1 MSIKAVLFD
10 LDGTLL
16 PMNLEEYLNVYLSNL
31 AKKVEPLGYGKKEFI
46 ASLWAATEYMVKND
60 GSATNEEV
68 FWREFSKIHG
78 DKVYEHMPVFD
89 SYYTNEYDLA
99 KEVCGYDPMAAKTVA
114 YLYNKGMTVVC
125 ATNPLLPYT
134 AMRAR
139 LSWAGVDEKYFSLIT
154 AYENSRFS
162 KPFPAYYLEI
172 LSKISKAPEEC
183 IMVGNDVSEDMPA
196 KKTGM
201 NVFLLTNCLINKTGE
216 DISAYPHGGF
226 NDLIAYIE
234 KIG

>member
-1 MSIKAVLFD
+1 MAIKAVLFD

-60 GSATNEEV
+60 GSRTNEEV
-68 FWREFSKIHG
+68 FWKEFSKIHG
-78 DKVYEHMPVFD
+78 ETVYGHIPVFN
-89 SYYTNEYDLA
+89 SYYTNEYNLA
-99 KEVCGYDPMAAKTVA
+99 KEVCGFDPMAAKTVE
-114 YLYNKGMTVVC
+114 YLKNRGMTLVC
-125 ATNPLLPYT
+125 ATNPLLPYV
-134 AMRAR
+134 AMQSR
-139 LSWAGVDEKYFSLIT
+139 LSWAGVDENCFSLIT

-162 KPFPAYYLEI
+162 KPFPGYYLEI
-172 LSKISKAPEEC
+172 LSKIGKKPEEC

-201 NVFLLTNCLINKTGE
+201 NVFLLTNCLIDKNGE
-216 DISAYPHGGF
+216 DISAYPNGGF
-226 NDLIAYIE
+226 SDLVDYIE
-234 KIG
+234 SIK